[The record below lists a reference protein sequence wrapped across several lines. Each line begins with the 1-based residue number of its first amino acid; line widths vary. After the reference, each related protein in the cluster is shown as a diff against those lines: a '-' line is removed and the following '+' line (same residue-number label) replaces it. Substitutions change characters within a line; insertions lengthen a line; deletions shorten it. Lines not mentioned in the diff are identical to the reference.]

1 MDEILHVK
9 LGISTNF
16 HLWDIIPNHTFD
28 YIYSFKCSS
37 IATHWG
43 LHLQVIIILL
53 HCADRFI
60 YRVGTE
66 VTVSVLFSQA
76 HKKC

>member
-1 MDEILHVK
+1 MDEVLHVK

-16 HLWDIIPNHTFD
+16 TFGTL
-28 YIYSFKCSS
+28 S
-37 IATHWG
+37 
-43 LHLQVIIILL
+43 QVILSIIFTHLNVPVLLPIGVCICKLSFILL